1 MGLSLSHLLLIL
13 LIVLV
18 LFGRGRVSNVMG
30 EIGKGIRAMR
40 EGIKGE
46 DERTNHAP
54 KPLPRTIDQPAESI
68 SPAVNRDSAP

>member
-18 LFGRGRVSNVMG
+18 LFGRGRVSSVMG

-40 EGIKGE
+40 EGLKGE
-46 DERTNHAP
+46 DERANAP
-54 KPLPRTIDQPAESI
+54 KPLPRTIDQPTETVSHTT
-68 SPAVNRDSAP
+68 SRDANP